1 MMIDNF
7 FNEIKEYFI
16 DNNITIR
23 ENDDINIKIK
33 KFLLKYKKIICLIL
47 IIILLI
53 MGYYCNPYENLYNNN
68 IQTGGAAALPG
79 ATEEKKTEEKPE
91 EKKANAPQTE
101 PEKSYMDKKGD
112 KAKEK
117 LKKRK
122 EGAVNKLK
130 SVANAPAGIYN
141 AGQAAVDKFKD
152 NADII
157 YQVLYSIA
165 LFILICIVTIPSLA
179 FCVIGIICY
188 VLLKDQLGGIK
199 GL

>member
-7 FNEIKEYFI
+7 FNEVKEYFI

-53 MGYYCNPYENLYNNN
+53 IGYYCNPYENLYNKN
-68 IQTGGAAALPG
+68 IQTGGAALPG
-79 ATEEKKTEEKPE
+79 APEEKKTEEK
-91 EKKANAPQTE
+91 KANATAEPPAE

-179 FCVIGIICY
+179 FCVIGLICY
-188 VLLKDQLGGIK
+188 ILLKDQLGGIK